1 MGKNKGK
8 GGKTRRRGK
17 NQKKDVIQTLEF
29 REEGQDYA
37 KVTKMLGN
45 GRVLAYCFTQAKEIL
60 CIIRGSMRKKIWISV
75 NDYILV
81 GLRDYQESKADVIA
95 KYSDDEVRKLKQYG
109 ELVDTTA
116 IKEYEDNE
124 IEFEFDFDKL

>member
-17 NQKKDVIQTLEF
+17 NQKKDVVQALEF

-109 ELVDTTA
+109 EIVDTTA